1 MRKKILKIFFL
12 TFVLFFAH
20 KSFALEEIRLQNVEE
35 PQIIYSKKPEK
46 IKGKLFIEN
55 IEEAQVL
62 IQKQQE
68 TDMKDI
74 ENIWNA
80 TVSKNPVIRF
90 SLSKLAIPEE
100 QRRVHSSFMAKSLSA
115 IISGASMLPS
125 FLGSNYAIQTASYAG
140 ARLANNLIN
149 KENLKKM
156 EKSPLTDTEMVELAG
171 LIEELQDD
179 IVAYYYAY
187 KGNLIRLREV
197 RSDILLYNS
206 NYNKALEM
214 NDTLEITVS
223 SALWDEALMRESEVI
238 EEVKK
243 YQILLE
249 RLAGSDTISKLELIQ
264 YNFDTNNIDPTSLK
278 TDIKKIKSEVQLW

>member
-1 MRKKILKIFFL
+1 MRKKISKIFFL
-12 TFVLFFAH
+12 VVVLIFAQI
-20 KSFALEEIRLQNVEE
+20 SSAQEIIRLENPEK
-35 PQIIYSKKPEK
+35 PQIIYSKKPEE

-68 TDMKDI
+68 TDMRDI

-80 TVSKNPVIRF
+80 TVSKNPVISF
-90 SLSKLAIPEE
+90 SLAKLAIPEE
-100 QRRVHSSFMAKSLSA
+100 QRRVHSSFMAKTLSA

-140 ARLANNLIN
+140 GRLAHNLIN
-149 KENLKKM
+149 RENFKKM
-156 EKSPLTDTEMVELAG
+156 QNSPLTDTEIVELAG

-179 IVAYYYAY
+179 IVTYYYAY

-243 YQILLE
+243 YQVLLE
-249 RLAGSDTISKLELIQ
+249 RLAGSDIIPKLELVQ
-264 YNFDTNNIDPTSLK
+264 YNFDINNIDPEALR
-278 TDIKKIKSEVQLW
+278 TDIKKIKSEVQL